1 MGKPRKDML
10 GEILYYVEE
19 TLGPTG
25 YRSSLA
31 ADFDEKRKRSGTI
44 LETIQDAVETLAFLP
59 PA

>member
-10 GEILYYVEE
+10 GGGDSVEE